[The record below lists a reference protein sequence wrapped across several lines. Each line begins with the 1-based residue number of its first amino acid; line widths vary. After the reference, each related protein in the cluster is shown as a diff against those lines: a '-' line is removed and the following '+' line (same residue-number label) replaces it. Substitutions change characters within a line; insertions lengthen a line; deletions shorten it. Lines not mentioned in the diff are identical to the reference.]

1 MRWGGVCVGA
11 GICASIATHPLDVI
25 RTRLA
30 VEPELRGISHAVTS
44 LWAEG
49 RIKVMYKVRHVQ
61 AIYTNTQTDRQ
72 ADRQTDRD
80 RDRDR
85 DRGRGRGRGREGER
99 ESARVRER
107 EELERGREWVAV
119 CTSVRGNEVNK
130 KGDVT
135 EGRKR

>member
-1 MRWGGVCVGA
+1 MWWGGVCVGA

-72 ADRQTDRD
+72 TDRQTGRD
-80 RDRDR
+80 RERD
-85 DRGRGRGRGREGER
+85 REGEGEGGR
-99 ESARVRER
+99 GGGERER
-107 EELERGREWVAV
+107 ERERSEREDDNGLL
-119 CTSVRGNEVNK
+119 CVRV
-130 KGDVT
+130 
-135 EGRKR
+135 